1 MPHGFRSYL
10 AQPHALNSPD
20 PLAWEI
26 SILTPACSLT
36 GRSADVTRL
45 QQVHHVGR

>member
-10 AQPHALNSPD
+10 AQHHALIGPD

-26 SILTPACSLT
+26 LILTPACSLT
-36 GRSADVTRL
+36 GRSAHVTRL
-45 QQVHHVGR
+45 QQAYHVGR